1 MVNTKGREAL
11 QGHMR
16 ALELSQGGLADLVGV
31 KQPSVSAWLSGDSRP
46 DTEQRDILALV
57 LSIPREWW
65 RTEEEQARIDQIA
78 VAAKPDDTGTF
89 HRCDCEKAKSGTEG

>member
-11 QGHMR
+11 QGQM
-16 ALELSQGGLADLVGV
+16 ATLGLSQGGLADMVGV

-57 LSIPREWW
+57 LNIPREWW
-65 RTEEEQARIDQIA
+65 RTEEEQARIDQIT
-78 VAAKPDDTGTF
+78 AAATTDPQ
-89 HRCDCEKAKSGTEG
+89 EAA